1 MDSLTQITLG
11 AAIGEAVAGK
21 KAGYKAAAWGAFL
34 GTFPD
39 LDVIANPFLDSVNQ
53 LYFHRG
59 ITHSILFCAVAPF
72 AFGWVINKT
81 HSKADI
87 SWRVWAK
94 LSFWVFFTHIFI
106 DLLTTYGTQIF
117 YPFTNKPYSLDS
129 VFIIDPLFTIPVLAG
144 LLAALIFKRKSN
156 NAYKANITGLAIGAA
171 YLVWGWGIKSHVN
184 AVFDSSFKHQYG
196 YYQEMKT
203 TPNGPT
209 TFLWNAYIIKNDTLY
224 QSVYSIFD
232 ENKDPVFRAIPVNSH
247 LIDMYKN
254 DRGVEALL
262 WFSRGYYTVQKE
274 DNKLVFYD
282 LRFGRSDFWL
292 TGTENVPYVWRNEI
306 LTDEQN
312 DAYSFILSNPSFEAR
327 SAVLNRYWNRI
338 WGDD

>member
-59 ITHSILFCAVAPF
+59 ITHGILFCALAPF
-72 AFGWVINKT
+72 VFGWVINKT

-94 LSFWVFFTHIFI
+94 LSFWVFFTHI
-106 DLLTTYGTQIF
+106 
-117 YPFTNKPYSLDS
+117 
-129 VFIIDPLFTIPVLAG
+129 
-144 LLAALIFKRKSN
+144 
-156 NAYKANITGLAIGAA
+156 
-171 YLVWGWGIKSHVN
+171 KSHVN
-184 AVFDSSFKHQYG
+184 AVFDSSFKHQHG

-203 TPNGPT
+203 TPNGPS

-232 ENKDPVFRAIPVNSH
+232 ENKKPVFRAIPVNSH
-247 LIDMYKN
+247 LINMYKS

-274 DNKLVFYD
+274 NGKLVFYD

-292 TGTENVPYVWRNEI
+292 SGSENVPYVWRNEI
-306 LTDEQN
+306 LIDEQN
-312 DAYSFILSNPSFEAR
+312 GAYSFILSNPSFEAR
-327 SAVLNRYWNRI
+327 SAVLNRYWNRL
-338 WGDD
+338 WGDG